1 MHKSVLGSIVLV
13 VLLVSSGLL
22 IGDASAAERAC
33 PIRIGALTES
43 WCRITADV
51 VAPAVAHQHATGLFE
66 LVDPLA
72 ALPLVVIFFC
82 TQRSFLEGLTLT
94 GINATMLLIIVGMS
108 SYVLVRIKR
117 ETREITHSIATLN
130 AGRLQVFCDL

>member
-43 WCRITADV
+43 
-51 VAPAVAHQHATGLFE
+51 
-66 LVDPLA
+66 
-72 ALPLVVIFFC
+72 
-82 TQRSFLEGLTLT
+82 
-94 GINATMLLIIVGMS
+94 
-108 SYVLVRIKR
+108 
-117 ETREITHSIATLN
+117 
-130 AGRLQVFCDL
+130 